1 MRRPGKSFSDVCGD
15 GNEHGVRDWLDWIH
29 EKPERVQHLNVG
41 LSNGLKGLEGY
52 SGLMMAIRG
61 GHNSIVR
68 LLVKEPGLDFD
79 HVADDGATALYV
91 AVGMGTAGEWGMEP
105 GCNQVALDILLAL
118 PGGKINLNI
127 KTACDP
133 PVVRAAALG
142 CVQSFSKLVNHEGID
157 LDTKNKEGLSL
168 QKVIKKRKE
177 RVGEGYIIT
186 QCKHNAGTNDAINY
200 VLINH
205 LNAANLKGKVVVIDD
220 EGSSEVRKQME
231 ENRAVVRKRSNE
243 GETEEEEVRRKK
255 ISKVREVVID
265 NEEKMDSLQLEYT
278 YLLTSQLEDQRNYFQ
293 SKLGRVEEDS
303 SRQVQALQERLQQ
316 EAEAKEKLEKEL
328 DLVSRERSKCETKVG
343 QLVSKVSKLGGQL
356 EEERQLNKS
365 LRENQDEW
373 QTRLKKAEVEVAVL
387 QKTKDREIL
396 ELQEQ
401 ASVDSNYL

>member
-1 MRRPGKSFSDVCGD
+1 MLLVDLESTGEARMRRPGKSFSDVCGD
-15 GNEHGVRDWLDWIH
+15 GNERGVRDWLDWIH

-133 PVVRAAALG
+133 PVARAAALG

-157 LDTKNKEGLSL
+157 LDTKSKEGLSL
-168 QKVIKKRKE
+168 REVIKKRKE
-177 RVGEGYIIT
+177 RVGAGYIIT

-231 ENRAVVRKRSNE
+231 ENRALVRKRSNE

-255 ISKVREVVID
+255 INKVRKVVID
-265 NEEKMDSLQLEYT
+265 NEEKM
-278 YLLTSQLEDQRNYFQ
+278 
-293 SKLGRVEEDS
+293 
-303 SRQVQALQERLQQ
+303 
-316 EAEAKEKLEKEL
+316 EKLLKENEKRME
-328 DLVSRERSKCETKVG
+328 DLVNENKANEEKLARENK
-343 QLVSKVSKLGGQL
+343 
-356 EEERQLNKS
+356 ERQQKLAQENKQRVLEALMKS
-365 LRENQDEW
+365 ESDNETLKKKESDEIDPSLLSKTLPRAPDCPVSLLREIFTLGLFSISRIFQPRINAKINFW
-373 QTRLKKAEVEVAVL
+373 SA
-387 QKTKDREIL
+387 
-396 ELQEQ
+396 
-401 ASVDSNYL
+401 N

>member
-243 GETEEEEVRRKK
+243 GEMEEEEVRRKK